1 MMLDHLGHEAAGADV
16 LRAVEH
22 SLRDP
27 ASRTRDLGGSAD
39 TDAVTEALVRLVGA
53 A

>member
-1 MMLDHLGHEAAGADV
+1 
-16 LRAVEH
+16 VEH

-39 TDAVTEALVRLVGA
+39 TDAVTRALVRLVGA